1 MLGGKSG
8 MRLGQICTLGLTLAG
23 TVGRLSGGASADA
36 GVVPVLSGLKSPLAI
51 ATDPQSSPFLAL
63 ADGRITQLV
72 ARETAVPLVETGGRP
87 AGLAFDA
94 AGDLYAA
101 DTQRKVILR
110 ITPWGETTV
119 VADRYNGQPF
129 RAPQGVAAAPNRV
142 IYFTDPEA
150 SRVYRIDSQGKVSI
164 AISDLHGPVS
174 VLVAAESGE
183 LFVSDRE
190 RKIWKFAPD
199 YKRRELFAD
208 LPDEGQLGGMARD
221 EKGNIYVA
229 RDGAGKISVL
239 SAEGKLVRSLPIPGR
254 RVSDVAFGGG
264 DLKSLYVTASDTG
277 TVYRLRVPYRSQRL
291 LWEPDEPLRINDP
304 VDGAILNHNDGETTA
319 TGLRILV
326 QGSSRLAGPV
336 RINNISVPVRDGQFQ
351 APMTLTDRET
361 KIVAEG
367 GGHRHQITVFW
378 DRDSFKRYR
387 VSTDD
392 NIWCL
397 KDIALNA
404 ATYKS
409 IFDNAYLGFWR
420 QMHLK
425 YGTKVH
431 FNIYYETQGF
441 NLSQMPDKFRPE
453 WQKNADWI
461 RLTIH
466 ARANDPDRP
475 YLHASPEQ
483 VRQDYRLVT
492 GEIARFA
499 GKELL
504 SPFTTV
510 HWGTIPRA
518 SAQAL
523 HAEGVRGL
531 VGYFELRDDLPS
543 VCYYL
548 PLAQLRYLMGHDYWK
563 DMQED
568 LFFIRH
574 DMVIN
579 LFPVADIVPR
589 LEQVAADPH
598 QAEIIELMIH
608 EQYFYP
614 DYVAYEPDYR
624 QRVERAID
632 WVSGHGY
639 KPMFYDEG
647 FLGASPGK

>member
-1 MLGGKSG
+1 
-8 MRLGQICTLGLTLAG
+8 
-23 TVGRLSGGASADA
+23 
-36 GVVPVLSGLKSPLAI
+36 
-51 ATDPQSSPFLAL
+51 
-63 ADGRITQLV
+63 
-72 ARETAVPLVETGGRP
+72 
-87 AGLAFDA
+87 
-94 AGDLYAA
+94 
-101 DTQRKVILR
+101 
-110 ITPWGETTV
+110 
-119 VADRYNGQPF
+119 
-129 RAPQGVAAAPNRV
+129 
-142 IYFTDPEA
+142 
-150 SRVYRIDSQGKVSI
+150 
-164 AISDLHGPVS
+164 
-174 VLVAAESGE
+174 
-183 LFVSDRE
+183 
-190 RKIWKFAPD
+190 
-199 YKRRELFAD
+199 
-208 LPDEGQLGGMARD
+208 
-221 EKGNIYVA
+221 
-229 RDGAGKISVL
+229 
-239 SAEGKLVRSLPIPGR
+239 
-254 RVSDVAFGGG
+254 
-264 DLKSLYVTASDTG
+264 
-277 TVYRLRVPYRSQRL
+277 
-291 LWEPDEPLRINDP
+291 
-304 VDGAILNHNDGETTA
+304 
-319 TGLRILV
+319 
-326 QGSSRLAGPV
+326 
-336 RINNISVPVRDGQFQ
+336 
-351 APMTLTDRET
+351 LTDRET

-367 GGHRHQITVFW
+367 GGQRHQITVFW

-420 QMHLK
+420 QMHVK

-431 FNIYYETQGF
+431 FNIYYETRGF

-461 RLTIH
+461 RLTFH

-475 YLHASPEQ
+475 YLHASPEK

-492 GEIARFA
+492 EEIARFA

-531 VGYFELRDDLPS
+531 VGYFEPSDGLPS

-579 LFPVADIVPR
+579 LFPIADIGPR

-632 WVSGHGY
+632 WVSQHGY
-639 KPMFYDEG
+639 KPVFYDEG

>member
-1 MLGGKSG
+1 MLGGKSR
-8 MRLGQICTLGLTLAG
+8 MRFGQFCTLGLTLAG
-23 TVGRLSGGASADA
+23 TVGHLSGGTSADA
-36 GVVPVLSGLKSPLAI
+36 GVVTVLSGLKSPQAI
-51 ATDPQSSPFLAL
+51 VTDPQSVPFIAL
-63 ADGRITQLV
+63 ADGWITQLV
-72 ARETAVPLVETGGRP
+72 ARETAVPLVETGGHP
-87 AGLAFDA
+87 TGLAFDS

-101 DTQRKVILR
+101 DAQRKAILR
-110 ITPWGETTV
+110 ITPWGEMTV
-119 VADRYNGQPF
+119 FADRYNGEPF
-129 RAPQGVAAAPNRV
+129 RAPLGVTAAPDGV

-164 AISDLHGPVS
+164 AISNLPGPTG

-190 RKIWKFAPD
+190 RKIWKFAPN
-199 YKRRELFAD
+199 YQRHELFAE
-208 LPDEGQLGGMARD
+208 LTDEGQVADMIRD

-239 SAEGKLVRSLPIPGR
+239 SAEGKLVRSLPVPGR
-254 RVSDVAFGGG
+254 GVSGLAFGGV
-264 DLKSLYVTASDTG
+264 DLKSLYITASDTG
-277 TVYRLRVPYRSQRL
+277 TVYKLQVPYRSQRL
-291 LWEPDEPLRINDP
+291 LWEPDEPLRITEP
-304 VDGAILNHNDGETTA
+304 VDGAILNHNDGETTPM
-319 TGLRILV
+319 GLRILV
-326 QGSSRLAGPV
+326 QGSSRLAGTV
-336 RINNISVPVRDGQFQ
+336 RINDISAPVREGRFQ
-351 APMTLTDRET
+351 APITLSGRET

-367 GGHRHQITVFW
+367 VGQRHEITVFW

-392 NIWCL
+392 NIWFL
-397 KDIALNA
+397 RDIARNA
-404 ATYKS
+404 ATYSS

-420 QMHLK
+420 QMHVK

-431 FNIYYETQGF
+431 FNLYYETQGF

-461 RLTIH
+461 RLTFH

-475 YLHASPEQ
+475 YLHASPEK

-492 GEIARFA
+492 EEIERFA
-499 GKELL
+499 GKELS
-504 SPFTTV
+504 SPITTV
-510 HWGTIPRA
+510 HWGTITRA
-518 SAQAL
+518 SARAL

-531 VGYFELRDDLPS
+531 VGYFELNDGLPS
-543 VCYYL
+543 VSYYL

-568 LFFIRH
+568 FFFVRH

-579 LFPVADIVPR
+579 LFPLADIVPR

-598 QAEIIELMIH
+598 QAEIMELMIH

-624 QRVERAID
+624 QRVERAIE
-632 WVSGHGY
+632 WVTQHGY
-639 KPMFYDEG
+639 KPVFYSEG
-647 FLGASPGK
+647 FLGASPGQ

>member
-1 MLGGKSG
+1 MLGGESG
-8 MRLGQICTLGLTLAG
+8 MGFGPFCILGLTLAG
-23 TVGRLSGGASADA
+23 TVGHVSGGGSADA
-36 GVVPVLSGLKSPLAI
+36 GVVTVLSGLKSPQAI
-51 ATDPQSSPFLAL
+51 VTDAQAAPFIAL

-72 ARETAVPLVETGGRP
+72 ARETAVPLVETGGLP

-101 DTQRKVILR
+101 DAQRKAILR
-110 ITPWGETTV
+110 ITPWGEMTV
-119 VADRYNGQPF
+119 LAEEYNGERF
-129 RAPQGVAAAPNRV
+129 RAAQGVATAADGV
-142 IYFTDPEA
+142 VYFTDPEA
-150 SRVYRIDSQGKVSI
+150 SRVYRIDSHGKVSI
-164 AISDLHGPVS
+164 AISNLPGPAG
-174 VLVAAESGE
+174 VLVSAESGE
-183 LFVSDRE
+183 LFVSDKE

-199 YKRRELFAD
+199 YKRRELFAE
-208 LPDEGQLGGMARD
+208 LRDEGQVAGMVRD
-221 EKGNIYVA
+221 DNGNIYVA

-239 SAEGKLVRSLPIPGR
+239 SAEGKPVGSLSVPGR
-254 RVSDVAFGGG
+254 RVSGLAFGGAE
-264 DLKSLYVTASDTG
+264 LKSLYVTASDTG
-277 TVYRLRVPYRSQRL
+277 AVYRLHVPYRSQRL
-291 LWEPDEPLRINDP
+291 LWETDEPLRITEP

-319 TGLRILV
+319 TGLRIIV
-326 QGSSRLAGPV
+326 RGSSRLAGPV
-336 RINNISVPVRDGQFQ
+336 RINNISVPVHEGRFQ
-351 APMTLTDRET
+351 APLTLSSRET

-367 GGHRHQITVFW
+367 AGHRHEITVFW
-378 DRDSFKRYR
+378 DRDAFKRYR

-392 NIWCL
+392 NIWFL

-404 ATYKS
+404 ATYNS

-420 QMHLK
+420 QMHVK

-461 RLTIH
+461 HLTFH
-466 ARANDPDRP
+466 ARGNDPDRP
-475 YLHASPEQ
+475 YIHASPER
-483 VRQDYRLVT
+483 VRQDYRLVI
-492 GEIARFA
+492 GEIERFA
-499 GKELL
+499 GKELS
-504 SPFTTV
+504 SPITTV
-510 HWGTIPRA
+510 HWGTITRA
-518 SAQAL
+518 SARAL

-531 VGYFELRDDLPS
+531 VGYFELDDDMPS

-548 PLAQLRYLMGHDYWK
+548 PLAQARYLMGRDYWE

-568 LFFIRH
+568 LLFVRH

-579 LFPVADIVPR
+579 LFPLADIVPR

-598 QAEIIELMIH
+598 QAEIMELMIH

-624 QRVERAID
+624 QRVERAIA
-632 WVSGHGY
+632 WVTQHGY
-639 KPMFYDEG
+639 KPVFYSEG

>member
-1 MLGGKSG
+1 MLGGKSR
-8 MRLGQICTLGLTLAG
+8 MRFGQFCAMGLTLAG
-23 TVGRLSGGASADA
+23 TVGQLSGGVSADA
-36 GVVPVLSGLKSPLAI
+36 GVVTVLSGLKSPLAI
-51 ATDPQSSPFLAL
+51 ATDAQSVPFIAL
-63 ADGRITQLV
+63 GDGTITQLV
-72 ARETAVPLVETGGRP
+72 AHELAVPLVETGGRP

-101 DTQRKVILR
+101 DTQRKAILR
-110 ITPWGETTV
+110 ITPWGEMTV
-119 VADRYNGQPF
+119 LADRYNGQPF
-129 RAPQGVAAAPNRV
+129 SAPQGIAAAQDGA

-164 AISDLHGPVS
+164 AISDLHAPAG

-183 LFVSDRE
+183 LFVSDSE

-199 YKRRELFAD
+199 YQRRELFAE
-208 LPDEGQLGGMARD
+208 LSDEGQVAGMVRD

-239 SAEGKLVRSLPIPGR
+239 SAEGKLVSSLSVPGR
-254 RVSDVAFGGG
+254 GVSGLALGGVE
-264 DLKSLYVTASDTG
+264 LKSLYVTASDAG
-277 TVYRLRVPYRSQRL
+277 AVYRLHVPYRSQRL
-291 LWEPDEPLRINDP
+291 LWETDEPLRITEP

-336 RINNISVPVRDGQFQ
+336 RINNLNVPVRDGRFE
-351 APMTLTDRET
+351 AAITLSDRET

-367 GGHRHQITVFW
+367 GGRRHQITVFW

-404 ATYKS
+404 ATYNS

-420 QMHLK
+420 QMHEK
-425 YGTKVH
+425 YGAKVH

-441 NLSQMPDKFRPE
+441 NLSQMPDEFRPE

-461 RLTIH
+461 QLTFH

-475 YLHASPEQ
+475 YIHASPEK
-483 VRQDYRLVT
+483 VRQDYHLVT
-492 GEIARFA
+492 GEIERFA

-504 SPFTTV
+504 SPITTV
-510 HWGTIPRA
+510 HWGTITRA
-518 SAQAL
+518 AARAL

-531 VGYFELRDDLPS
+531 VGYFEQSDDLPS

-548 PLAQLRYLMGHDYWK
+548 PLAQARYLMGRDYWK

-579 LFPVADIVPR
+579 LFPLADIVPR

-598 QAEIIELMIH
+598 QAEIMELMIH

-624 QRVERAID
+624 QRVERAIA
-632 WVSGHGY
+632 WVSEHGY
-639 KPMFYDEG
+639 KPVFYSDG